1 MLFMI
6 MGNLKQGVQFKD
18 IAPVVIK
25 LEDERI
31 PDPSKVKVIG
41 QYSCYGGR
49 QMQGPQTFMLVETET
64 LSYMAPYFNA
74 LEPLFD
80 VDIRPVY
87 DISRLMEG
95 VRKKGATR

>member
-1 MLFMI
+1 MLLMI

-18 IAPVVIK
+18 VAPVVIK
-25 LEDERI
+25 LEDEGI

-64 LSYMAPYFNA
+64 LTYMAPYFDA

-80 VDIRPVY
+80 VDVRPVF
-87 DISRLMEG
+87 DVARLIEA
-95 VRKKGATR
+95 VRKRGATR